1 MNIGSTYALNGKIE
15 TEAMSVVM
23 AQIAPKSAHTM
34 EDVEFNTN
42 QILSYMDKAAAGF
55 PGYDLFMCPECG
67 FHGFAPGDWPRLALT
82 LDSEPINKVRAKCKE
97 LGVWGIF
104 NPLVRENDGQFVKNM
119 AILVNDKGEIVHK
132 YVKMNPWLPDECT
145 VPGTE
150 CKVVDG
156 PKGSKIGIIICADGD
171 YPEIWREAAVNGANV
186 ICRVSHY
193 KAPYDEA
200 WEITNKAGAYCNQ
213 TYVLGCNSVGID
225 ECYTYF
231 GNSMAVNPDGTVFA
245 RAPKGIPWLMKV
257 DVYPGIVDK
266 MRTQPGAY
274 NFIWQYKHRGA
285 SCPDQN
291 GAGRG
296 VSDYNAYTK

>member
-1 MNIGSTYALNGKIE
+1 MNMGATYALNGKIE
-15 TEAMSVVM
+15 TEAMSVVL

-34 EDVEFNTN
+34 EDVRFNTN
-42 QILSYMDKAAAGF
+42 QILEYMDRAAVGF
-55 PGYDLFMCPECG
+55 PGFDLIMFPECCFQG
-67 FHGFAPGDWPRLALT
+67 MAPVDWLDVAFT
-82 LDSEPINKVRAKCKE
+82 LDAEPIQKVRAKCKE

-104 NPLVRENDGQFVKNM
+104 DPWVVEGDGKFIKNM
-119 AILVNDKGEIVHK
+119 AIIVNDQGEIVHK
-132 YVKMNPWLPDECT
+132 YVKMNPWLPNEPT

-150 CKVVDG
+150 CPVVDG
-156 PKGSKIGIIICADGD
+156 PKGSKIATIICADGD

-193 KAPYDEA
+193 MAPYDNA

-213 TYVLGCNSVGID
+213 AYVLACNSVGID

-231 GNSMAVNPDGTVFA
+231 GDSMAVNPDGTIFGQ
-245 RAPKGIPWLMKV
+245 APKGIPWLLKV

-266 MRTQPGAY
+266 MREQAGAY

-285 SCPDQN
+285 SCPDEN
-291 GAGRG
+291 GIGRDL
-296 VSDYNAYTK
+296 SDYNAFKK